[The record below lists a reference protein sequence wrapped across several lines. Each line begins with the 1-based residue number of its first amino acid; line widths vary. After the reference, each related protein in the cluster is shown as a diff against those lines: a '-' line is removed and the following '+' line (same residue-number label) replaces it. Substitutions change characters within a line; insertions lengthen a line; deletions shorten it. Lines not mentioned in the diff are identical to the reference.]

1 MPRHYVVD
9 PQIAGDVSVGTDGT
23 ETQVYLG
30 QLAETGPVRK
40 LYFGGSQEFVV
51 LITGKRGSGKSHTL
65 GAIVESLATREDQTS
80 ISRLSARRACL
91 LLDPMGN
98 FWTTAHLVE
107 KDGTEKVRKQWASLD
122 GWNCTPEAVD
132 VSIWLP
138 AGFKTENDPDNVQE
152 FRIRTADLDA
162 ADLADLIGINLMKD
176 AQGAALS
183 EAFVAV
189 TAEGWSDGGKFRPA
203 KRDYTFSD
211 LIDFLD
217 YLRQQTAQQGTTD
230 HSPSTLRALIR
241 SLRALER
248 QPSFCGDGTPMT
260 ELLKPGRLSILM
272 LPIRVGGDFRR
283 VITRLLIR
291 RILREREQASQIR
304 QRLDVEKVDAVTRA
318 RLEAELA
325 RRIPRSIL
333 ALDEAQE
340 LLGDEGGEARQALEN
355 FCLLGRN
362 YGLSLL
368 LATQRPLASAV
379 SSKVRSQVDLQIIH
393 RLLTQDDI
401 AITEANLL
409 ALYPKEITDGNRDLD
424 FAQLVRSLD
433 RGQAIISASHAR
445 AKDVVDRI
453 VIARIRPRIT
463 VHGGEV
469 S

>member
-9 PQIAGDVSVGTDGT
+9 PQIAGDVFVGTDGDDA
-23 ETQVYLG
+23 QIYLG
-30 QLAETGPVRK
+30 QLAETGPSRRV
-40 LYFGGSQEFVV
+40 YFGGSQEFVV
-51 LITGKRGSGKSHTL
+51 LIVGKRGSGKSHTL
-65 GAIVESLATREDQTS
+65 GTIAESLATRENTTS
-80 ISRLSARRACL
+80 ISKFHARRACL

-98 FWTTAHLVE
+98 FWTTSHLVS
-107 KDGTEKVRKQWASLD
+107 KDGPDKVRKQWASLD
-122 GWNCTPEAVD
+122 GWNCKPEDVD

-138 AGFKTENDPDNVQE
+138 AGYKTPNDPDNVQE

-162 ADLADLIGINLMKD
+162 ADVADLIGVNLMKD

-183 EAFVAV
+183 EAFLAV
-189 TAEGWSDGGKFRPA
+189 TQDGWSDSSGFKQA
-203 KRDYTFSD
+203 KPEYGFSD
-211 LIDFLD
+211 LIEYLD
-217 YLRQQTAQQGTTD
+217 YLRQQTAQGVTID
-230 HSPSTLRALIR
+230 HSSTTLRALIR

-248 QPSFCGDGTPMT
+248 QPAFCGDGTPMT
-260 ELLKPGRLSILM
+260 ELLKAGRLSVLM
-272 LPIRVGGDFRR
+272 LPIRVGADFRR

-304 QRLDVEKVDAVTRA
+304 QRLDVETLDQTTHQ
-318 RLEAELA
+318 RLEAELTK
-325 RRIPRSIL
+325 RIPRTIL

-340 LLGDEGGEARQALEN
+340 LLGDEGGEARQALED

-362 YGLSLL
+362 YGLSLI
-368 LATQRPLASAV
+368 LATQRPLASAI

-401 AITEANLL
+401 NISQANLL
-409 ALYPKEITDGNRDLD
+409 TLYPREVTDGNHNLE

-433 RGQAIISASHAR
+433 RGQAIISASHAH
-445 AKDVVDRI
+445 AQDVVDRI

>member
-1 MPRHYVVD
+1 MPRNYVVD
-9 PQIAGDVSVGTDGT
+9 PQIVGDVFVGTDGDDA
-23 ETQVYLG
+23 QLYLG

-40 LYFGGSQEFVV
+40 VYFGGSQEFVV
-51 LITGKRGSGKSHTL
+51 LIVGKRGSGKSHTL
-65 GAIVESLATREDQTS
+65 GTIAESLATREDNTT
-80 ISRLSARRACL
+80 ISKFRARRACL

-98 FWTTAHLVE
+98 FWTTAHLVDKE
-107 KDGTEKVRKQWASLD
+107 GPDKVRKQWASLD
-122 GWNCTPEAVD
+122 GWQCKPEDVD

-138 AGFKTENDPDNVQE
+138 AGFKTANDPDNVQE
-152 FRIRTADLDA
+152 FRICTADLDA

-189 TAEGWSDGGKFRPA
+189 TEDGWSDGATFRQP
-203 KRDYTFSD
+203 KRNYGLSD
-211 LIDFLD
+211 LIDFLE
-217 YLRQQTAQQGTTD
+217 YLRQQAAQQGAID
-230 HSPSTLRALIR
+230 HSPTTLRALVR

-248 QPSFCGDGTPMT
+248 QPAFSGNGTPMT
-260 ELLKPGRLSILM
+260 ELLKAGRLSVLM
-272 LPIRVGGDFRR
+272 LPIRVGSDFRR

-304 QRLDVEKVDAVTRA
+304 QRLDVEKLDQTART
-318 RLEAELA
+318 RLEAELTG
-325 RRIPRSIL
+325 RIPRTIL

-340 LLGDEGGEARQALEN
+340 LLGDEGGEARQALED

-362 YGLSLL
+362 YGLSLI
-368 LATQRPLASAV
+368 LATQRPLASAI

-401 AITEANLL
+401 NISYANLL
-409 ALYPKEITDGNRDLD
+409 TLFPREITDGSHDLD

-445 AKDVVDRI
+445 ARDLVDRI
-453 VIARIRPRIT
+453 IVARIRPRIT